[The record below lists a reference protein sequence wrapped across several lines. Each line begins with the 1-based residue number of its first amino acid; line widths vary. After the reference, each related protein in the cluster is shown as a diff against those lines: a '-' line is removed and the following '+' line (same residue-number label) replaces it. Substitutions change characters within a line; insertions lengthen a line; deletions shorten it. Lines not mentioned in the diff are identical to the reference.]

1 MFEVARRSCSPAAG
15 LSVYLRVTET
25 GGYHLKS
32 MHCRA
37 LPIEALPHQPPL
49 LLDYLHSY
57 EKVRAFY
64 QHKPELQSVLRV
76 TRSLDFP
83 PDRRQAVAGILRQQN
98 ELLGSGAA
106 TRANL
111 DRLEKG
117 AVAVV
122 SGQQTGLFGGPS
134 YAVYK
139 AIAAVRIAKDLVEQ
153 GVDAVPVFWMATED
167 HDLDE
172 VRHVSFF
179 SEGKLVKFALP
190 ASVGHGAPVG
200 RIPLGTG
207 IEALR
212 ISAAKLLAN
221 LGGKSLAQT
230 LGECY
235 QPEETYGSAFG
246 KMFAR
251 MIEAG
256 GLILLDPLDLRLH
269 RIAAPLLC
277 GAIEQRDSLEQQLL
291 DRGEALESAGYDAQ
305 VKVTPRSTTVFHIS
319 RDGRQ
324 AITSTGGTFESG
336 TRTWTQPELLAAI
349 RNEPESFSPNA
360 LLRPVVQDFLLPT
373 VAYIGGPAEISYFA
387 QSEVL
392 YRNLLGRMPVMLPR
406 AGFTLVDTKAQRLLA
421 QYGLAVEDVWS
432 GPQELGKR
440 MSKASVPE
448 NISDLLQANGSEIKQ
463 RLLQWSE
470 AVSVL
475 DPTLKSAVDTAQ
487 EKITYQ
493 TEKLQQKIGQALDR
507 KLHVLGAHE
516 EFLSNLLYP
525 EKALQ
530 SRELCFLPFA
540 ARWGQ
545 QGFEEIERH
554 SGIKNIGTHFIIPI
568 P

>member
-1 MFEVARRSCSPAAG
+1 
-15 LSVYLRVTET
+15 
-25 GGYHLKS
+25 

-57 EKVRAFY
+57 EKVGAFY
-64 QHKPELQSVLRV
+64 QHKPQLESVLGVARK
-76 TRSLDFP
+76 LDFP
-83 PDRRQAVAGILRQQN
+83 ADRRHEVAGILRQQN
-98 ELLGSGAA
+98 ELLGSHPA
-106 TRANL
+106 TRASL

-139 AIAAVRIAKDLVEQ
+139 AIAAVRIAKDLTEQ
-153 GVDAVPVFWMATED
+153 GIDAVPIFWMATED

-179 SEGKLVKFALP
+179 HEGKLVKFELP
-190 ASVGHGAPVG
+190 AGVGHGAPVG
-200 RIPLGTG
+200 RIQLGAEV
-207 IEALR
+207 EALQ
-212 ISAAKLLAN
+212 SAAAKLLTDA
-221 LGGKSLAQT
+221 GGASLCQI
-230 LGECY
+230 LSECY
-235 QPEETYGSAFG
+235 RPEETYGSAFG

-251 MIEAG
+251 LLSES

-269 RIAAPLLC
+269 RLAGPILC
-277 GAIEQRDSLEQQLL
+277 EAIEQRDNLEQQLL
-291 DRGEALESAGYDAQ
+291 DRGKALEGAGYDAQ
-305 VKVTPRSTTVFHIS
+305 VKVNLRSSTVFHIS

-324 AITSTGGTFESG
+324 AIISNSGKFECG
-336 TRTWTQPELLAAI
+336 PKTWTQAELLAAI
-349 RNEPESFSPNA
+349 HNQPESFSPNA

-373 VAYIGGPAEISYFA
+373 VAYIGGPAEISYIA

-392 YRNLLGRMPVMLPR
+392 YRLLLGRMPVMLPR

-421 QYGLAVEDVWS
+421 HYGLGVEDVWS
-432 GPQELGKR
+432 GPQELRKR
-440 MSKASVPE
+440 LCKASVPE
-448 NISDLLQANGSEIKQ
+448 NISELLDTNGSEIKK
-463 RLLQWSE
+463 RLLQWSQ

-475 DPTLKSAVDTAQ
+475 DPTLKNAVDTAQ
-487 EKITYQ
+487 EKIAYQ

-507 KLHVLGAHE
+507 KLNVLAAHE

-525 EKALQ
+525 EKTLQ

-545 QGFEEIERH
+545 LGLQEIERH
-554 SGIKNIGTHFIIPI
+554 SGIKNIGSHFIIPI